1 MHKDLNPTLWEGIGK
16 VVDVLN
22 VGAMSSDHTDTDAPT
37 RYKQV
42 IRTRTPWRATEL
54 ADLMETLETYPSARG
69 AVGNKP
75 LPRTF
80 ALLKAPTS
88 TRRAIPKL
96 PLNFYDPHWY
106 AARSEA
112 EKLELAAGK
121 AINIPTMPIHVSGF
135 SAK

>member
-42 IRTRTPWRATEL
+42 IRARTPWRATEIV
-54 ADLMETLETYPSARG
+54 DLMETLETYPSARG
-69 AVGNKP
+69 AVSNKA

-88 TRRAIPKL
+88 TRKAIPKL
-96 PLNFYDPHWY
+96 LLNFYDPHWY
-106 AARSEA
+106 AARGEA

-121 AINIPTMPIHVSGF
+121 AINIPTMPIHVSGS